1 MDRLKQKIREEA
13 VIISEQV
20 LSLDS
25 VLNHLIDPVLIMD
38 IGQELAGRFAQ
49 SNITKVV
56 TVESSGIAVGFA
68 TAFHLKVPMVFA
80 RKKKTREM
88 SEDYLIERVPSFTKG
103 IVTDLALSR
112 HVLNPEDRVLVIDD
126 ILANGVA
133 LQALQRMIVQTGAT
147 VAGLGVVIEKTFQ
160 NGSIAFRQSDLH
172 VESVVRIRS
181 LANETI
187 EMD

>member
-20 LSLDS
+20 ISLDL
-25 VLNHLIDPVLIMD
+25 VLNHLIDPELIMD
-38 IGQELAGRFAQ
+38 IGRELADRFAQ
-49 SNITKVV
+49 SGVTKVV

-88 SEDYLIERVPSFTKG
+88 NEDYLIERVPSFTKG
-103 IVTDLALSR
+103 IVTDLVLSK
-112 HVLNPEDRVLVIDD
+112 HVVHENDKILIIDD

-133 LQALQRMIVQTGAT
+133 LKALQRMIEQTGAQI
-147 VAGLGVVIEKTFQ
+147 AGLGVVIEKTFQ
-160 NGSIAFRQSDLH
+160 NGSIEFRKIDMH

-181 LANETI
+181 LANQSI